1 MTATRP
7 VALVTGATSGIGKA
21 AALALAGAGFE
32 VIGTSRNTARITPR
46 GGVTYLDLDVTSDE
60 SVAAVV
66 QQVIERFGRLDV
78 LVNNAGIGSAG
89 AAEENSVAQAQGVFD
104 VNVFGLIRMTKAVL
118 PHMRAQGSGRI
129 INISSVLGFLP
140 APYMALYAASKHAV
154 EGYSES
160 VDHEVREH
168 GVRVL
173 LVEPAYTSTGFDAN
187 VVQPDTPLP
196 VYAQQRH
203 IAGQVVAAASQGRR
217 RSRHGRQGD
226 RRGGDRPEAEAA
238 VHRRPRRRTRQ
249 HAAPHHPRPGLRQA
263 DPQAQPTGRLNALPA
278 GALPTAPAHAA
289 IADTK

>member
-1 MTATRP
+1 MTAARP

-21 AALALAGAGFE
+21 AALALADAGFE
-32 VIGTSRNTARITPR
+32 VIGTGRNTARITPR
-46 GGVTYLDLDVTSDE
+46 GGVTYLDLDVSSDE

-66 QQVIERFGRLDV
+66 QQVTGRLGRLDV

-104 VNVFGLIRMTKAVL
+104 VNVFGLIRMTRAVL

-140 APYMALYAASKHAV
+140 APYGALYAASKHAV

-187 VVQPDTPLP
+187 VVQPDAPLP

-203 IAGQVVAAASQGRR
+203 IASQIVAAALKDGDDPATVAKVIVVAATSPKPKLRYTAARPPDASARC
-217 RSRHGRQGD
+217 
-226 RRGGDRPEAEAA
+226 AA
-238 VHRRPRRRTRQ
+238 SP
-249 HAAPHHPRPGLRQA
+249 PPG
-263 DPQAQPTGRLNALPA
+263 PSTGRSASSTGCPA
-278 GALPTAPAHAA
+278 ERTTRPAMLE
-289 IADTK
+289 